1 MEVKNRKRLMKV
13 KDKMKR
19 KRPAFVQFEAWR
31 LKRLKDK
38 WKRPR
43 GIDNHMRQ
51 NRKGWPKSVNVGW
64 RTPKAVRH
72 LHPSGMEEV
81 MVYNPGDLT
90 LIDPETQVG
99 RISGKVGGRK
109 RVQILE
115 EAENLDIK
123 LLNPVLELPPQEI
136 LDEEYEE
143 EDEMNNLPDTREK

>member
-1 MEVKNRKRLMKV
+1 VEIKNRKRLMKV

-19 KRPAFVQFEAWR
+19 KRPSFVQFEAWR
-31 LKRLKDK
+31 LKRLKDN

-72 LHPSGMEEV
+72 LHPSGKEEI
-81 MVYNPGDLT
+81 MVNNPGDLT
-90 LIDPETQVG
+90 LIDPEYQVG
-99 RISGKVGGRK
+99 RISGQIGGRK

-115 EAENLDIK
+115 EAKRLNVK
-123 LLNPVLELPPQEI
+123 LLNPVFELPSERI
-136 LDEEYEE
+136 FEE
-143 EDEMNNLPDTREK
+143 EEEE